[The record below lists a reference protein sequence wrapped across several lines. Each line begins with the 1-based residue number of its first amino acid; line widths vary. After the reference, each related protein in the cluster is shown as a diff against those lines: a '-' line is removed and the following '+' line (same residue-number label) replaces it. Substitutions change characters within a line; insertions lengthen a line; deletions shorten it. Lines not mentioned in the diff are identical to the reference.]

1 MKRKADVS
9 RRDFMR
15 GAAMAGAAFGGLT
28 ILGATA
34 RGQAKVLK
42 AGLVGCGSRGRGAL
56 MNHIEAAGKAGVKV
70 QITALADAYMH
81 PLSIPAAVT
90 LLKEKAGQE
99 VPESHQFVGF
109 DAYKKLIDSGVDIV
123 LLATPPV
130 FRPVQFAA
138 AVAAGKHVFMEKP
151 VAVDPVGCQAVIA
164 AGAAATE
171 KKLSVVAGTQRRHDF
186 RYLQTYEL
194 VKAGAVGQIMGGAVW
209 WCGTQLWS
217 KPREQAWGP
226 REYMV
231 KNWINFVEMSGDHI
245 VEQHVHNI
253 DVANWFLGT
262 PPWLAVGFGG
272 RMRRKTGNQFDFFS
286 VDYQYKIGE
295 GGTQRCHIHSMSRQ
309 INGCWG
315 REAEELIGEAGYAS
329 GTRIRRYDK
338 KKPEKPDIQGDRN
351 PYVQEHIDLLKSI
364 LGQAEPLNET
374 AHVVESTLTGI
385 MGRIS
390 AYTGEAVRYSDIA
403 EPDGRFGKLACK
415 PGPLDFEAGEVE
427 APKEGVTP
435 IPGND

>member
-1 MKRKADVS
+1 MRKRSLS

-15 GAAMAGAAFGGLT
+15 NAMAAGAALGGLT
-28 ILGATA
+28 VLGATPK
-34 RGQAKVLK
+34 GTGKVFK
-42 AGLVGCGSRGRGAL
+42 VGLVGCGGRGS
-56 MNHIEAAGKAGVKV
+56 G
-70 QITALADAYMH
+70 ALAQH
-81 PLSIPAAVT
+81 VNAAKILNGALGWNIQIKVVAT
-90 LLKEKAGQE
+90 ADYFKGRAEGTGRRHG
-99 VPESHQFVGF
+99 VPKDMCFGGAT
-109 DAYKKLIDSGVDIV
+109 AYKKLLDTDIDIM
-123 LLATPPV
+123 LTAAPPA
-130 FRPVQFAA
+130 FRPVHFEAA
-138 AVAAGKHVFMEKP
+138 IKAGKHVFMEKP

-164 AGAAATE
+164 AGEAATE

-194 VKAGAVGQIMGGAVW
+194 VKGGAIGPIRGGAVW

-286 VDYQYKIGE
+286 VDYQYKIGPD
-295 GGTQRCHIHSMSRQ
+295 GKQRCHIHSMSRQ

-315 REAEELIGEAGYAS
+315 REAEELIGEEGYAS

-364 LGQAEPLNET
+364 VGQAEPLNET
-374 AHVVESTLTGI
+374 AHVVEATLTGI

-403 EPDGRFGKLACK
+403 EPGGRFGKFAYK

-427 APKEGVTP
+427 VPEEGVAP
-435 IPGND
+435 IPGSD